1 MKNCTICKTAFNN
14 YYLISQLGSYFI
26 YLPVLLRYFIERGP
40 IFDNETNQIPEMI
53 KLGNKKYSKEEIS
66 YYYSKYMFLKDH
78 GLINILKGPGERKFS
93 GFITEDDI
101 KWRLA
106 NLPQLVFEVTDMCN
120 LKCKYC
126 GYGELYNNHGVRGK
140 NKMTFKTAKLIL
152 DYLFN
157 LWQSEF
163 DSSYRRNLTLGFYGG
178 EPLLNI
184 KLIKKIIKYIELLKP
199 PMVNFTFSITT
210 NGMLL
215 DKNMDYLVSKNF
227 MVLISLDGNE
237 INNCYRIKHDST
249 NSFEQVYH
257 NIKLLQQKYPGYFD
271 SMCSLVSVLHNR
283 NSVSDIRNFILNE
296 FGKIPTILEVSS
308 LGIDPKMQE
317 EFNRIYRNQIEDIK
331 EAKDCSDLTSSL
343 EIFNPY
349 FLGAADFVQHLVRNC
364 FRRYSDLIEKE
375 ENRIYVPTGTCIPF
389 ERKMFITVSGEILTC
404 ERIGNKSILGRV
416 LENKVELDLKG
427 ISLRYNNLYKTI
439 RKQCQYCHNYLSCTK
454 CLFRLTNFEEKLDCD
469 QFQNIE
475 QMKEYCGYNISFFE
489 SNPEA
494 YTKAKHLSIE

>member
-1 MKNCTICKTAFNN
+1 
-14 YYLISQLGSYFI
+14 
-26 YLPVLLRYFIERGP
+26 
-40 IFDNETNQIPEMI
+40 
-53 KLGNKKYSKEEIS
+53 
-66 YYYSKYMFLKDH
+66 
-78 GLINILKGPGERKFS
+78 
-93 GFITEDDI
+93 
-101 KWRLA
+101 
-106 NLPQLVFEVTDMCN
+106 
-120 LKCKYC
+120 
-126 GYGELYNNHGVRGK
+126 
-140 NKMTFKTAKLIL
+140 
-152 DYLFN
+152 
-157 LWQSEF
+157 
-163 DSSYRRNLTLGFYGG
+163 
-178 EPLLNI
+178 
-184 KLIKKIIKYIELLKP
+184 
-199 PMVNFTFSITT
+199 
-210 NGMLL
+210 
-215 DKNMDYLVSKNF
+215 
-227 MVLISLDGNE
+227 
-237 INNCYRIKHDST
+237 
-249 NSFEQVYH
+249 
-257 NIKLLQQKYPGYFD
+257 
-271 SMCSLVSVLHNR
+271 
-283 NSVSDIRNFILNE
+283 
-296 FGKIPTILEVSS
+296 
-308 LGIDPKMQE
+308 MQE
-317 EFNRIYRNQIEDIK
+317 EFYRIYRNQIEDIK